1 MLHSCGGD
9 AFTVG
14 VLWDYV
20 SLPQPVRNPAEA
32 VRFTCGLQ
40 ALTTWYAHPYTHC
53 CS

>member
-20 SLPQPVRNPAEA
+20 SLPQPVR
-32 VRFTCGLQ
+32 
-40 ALTTWYAHPYTHC
+40 TTWYAHPYTHC